1 MSKRRP
7 LFLRV
12 FPLALFLIASLAGA
26 ARSVEAQ
33 TLAPQE
39 RLCDPA
45 FQDCREDILRYIQ
58 QETVA
63 IDMAFW
69 LMTDARYSNELVKAW
84 NRGVKIR
91 LLMDPRCAE
100 NHAPCTTQNNQL
112 RDAGI
117 PMRYR
122 AESGILHWKM
132 ILFVGQGQLEFAGA
146 NYSPFE
152 MTPEIPFVNFT
163 DEVVMFTNQPSLLQS
178 FM

>member
-84 NRGVKIR
+84 RSRPLDEGRFLANVANHCDLRCRVHRCMACCGVRSPRQRRGRSFSSAAMLSSWSPVQALRSVPFGKYCR
-91 LLMDPRCAE
+91 SRPLVFSLVGRCQGECGSAE
-100 NHAPCTTQNNQL
+100 
-112 RDAGI
+112 
-117 PMRYR
+117 
-122 AESGILHWKM
+122 
-132 ILFVGQGQLEFAGA
+132 
-146 NYSPFE
+146 
-152 MTPEIPFVNFT
+152 
-163 DEVVMFTNQPSLLQS
+163 
-178 FM
+178 